1 MKVIKRCL
9 MITTWVIGG
18 TLGNAMAAEVGDAIE
33 LTRSVVQVE
42 RKAVVAKAMELT
54 QQESQAFWPVYNE
67 YWNDLNK
74 INDRKVKLIM
84 DYAKNYGNISDAMAK
99 DMLKEFFDIQSATLK
114 LKKKY
119 VRRFEKVLSPK
130 KVFRYFQ
137 TENKLDAL
145 INIQLASEIPLM
157 R

>member
-1 MKVIKRCL
+1 MTIDSIDGLHLRQAVIAGARRVIL
-9 MITTWVIGG
+9 MQD
-18 TLGNAMAAEVGDAIE
+18 N
-33 LTRSVVQVE
+33 
-42 RKAVVAKAMELT
+42 
-54 QQESQAFWPVYNE
+54 
-67 YWNDLNK
+67 LNK

-84 DYAKNYGNISDAMAK
+84 DYAKNYGNISDTMAK
-99 DMLKEFFDIQSATLK
+99 DMLKEFFDIQNATLK

-119 VRRFEKVLSPK
+119 VKKFENVLPPK

>member
-1 MKVIKRCL
+1 MKIIKRFL
-9 MITTWVIGG
+9 MITTWVIGA
-18 TLGNAMAAEVGDAIE
+18 TLGNAMAGEAGDAIE
-33 LTRSVVQVE
+33 LTRSVIQVE

-67 YWNDLNK
+67 YWNNLNK

-84 DYAKNYGNISDAMAK
+84 DYAKNYGNISDTMAK
-99 DMLKEFFDIQSATLK
+99 DMLKEFFDIQNATLK

-119 VRRFEKVLSPK
+119 VKKFENVLPPK

>member
-1 MKVIKRCL
+1 MKVIRRCL
-9 MITTWVIGG
+9 MITTWVIGA
-18 TLGNAMAAEVGDAIE
+18 TLGNAMAGEASDAVE

-67 YWNDLNK
+67 YWNNLNK

-84 DYAKNYGNISDAMAK
+84 DYAKNYGNISDTMAK
-99 DMLKEFFDIQSATLK
+99 DMLKEFFDIQNATLK

-119 VRRFEKVLSPK
+119 VKKFENVLPPK

>member
-1 MKVIKRCL
+1 MKIIKRFL
-9 MITTWVIGG
+9 MITTWVIGA
-18 TLGNAMAAEVGDAIE
+18 TLGNAMAGEKSDAIE

-54 QQESQAFWPVYNE
+54 EQESQAFWPVYNE

-84 DYAKNYGNISDAMAK
+84 DYAKNYGNISDTMAK

-114 LKKKY
+114 FKKKY
-119 VRRFEKVLSPK
+119 VKKFENVLSPK